1 MASISVDFSKLSS
14 DDKARAALEKE
25 NKADIFKEDIKSRDV
40 SDQFESLQAQR
51 IASEKREQQRTQSE
65 APLMNSTSKSS
76 QTIQKSNQSIGED
89 VLKPEIIVDEGDEE
103 QEPMDIRAQAASI
116 DEDAVVKKE
125 NAYKAYSEEFQE
137 RIKGFLRDSF
147 FAEVIDKAKQTTLKQ
162 TKSIVTVF
170 KNYVRDNEFIFESL
184 KEKFGENE
192 VKLFLDED
200 NYVIKNING
209 TSLFLEIA
217 KALLYDQGADIK
229 FPKLY
234 DDTKE
239 PLEMVEVFNYSKV
252 IEMQKKRFD
261 NASNHITILQN
272 SLSDR
277 IKRDSAI
284 EGTFKQLKAD
294 LGAMNS
300 YFLLFVLLWNAPFD
314 ERDYGIQDYATNV
327 ANLTQKLG
335 SLVSTLKDID
345 GAWDQGKLEKQVDDF
360 NKHIEDLE
368 KRTGE
373 FVKSIDDYARKAIN
387 DLNVRLNRA
396 ARASQES
403 VLENIRNITDSLY
416 KEIQDQIVKIQES
429 RRSIQNFQDFA
440 EVLKNV
446 SSSYNETLG
455 SNATV
460 KAFGTVLERVDKL
473 GGKIEKLDSVGK
485 KIDGFDGKLEKF
497 DELSKKIE
505 SISKKL
511 ENLDSGDGKTNDIEA
526 IRKSIEK
533 IANSDFKIKV
543 IEKVL
548 PAKAE
553 DKIIE
558 VKDDRAKEVE
568 NKIEK
573 AVDNKEV
580 SIDSKDVKIDNVE
593 AANASNEKNV
603 SNSSEVVDNKADI
616 KANDG
621 DKIQKDNT
629 IDTTEAGFVKNEEI
643 KKDEAVLDEVAKN
656 VGSEVVVDTES
667 KTEVCNEVVSKN
679 ETKSVKTEIV
689 DEKAIDDNKKVATFK
704 VGENSKIPQESDDKI
719 TLSKDELVSLVNN
732 SVSKAVKEVISGAAE
747 KEQRS
752 SNSLIGRIM
761 DCFVKSSK

>member
-1 MASISVDFSKLSS
+1 MPSLDEQIAQKASK
-14 DDKARAALEKE
+14 AALERE
-25 NKADIFKEDIKSRDV
+25 EEVDV
-40 SDQFESLQAQR
+40 SKEAIELNEAPDQFELLQAQR
-51 IASEKREQQRTQSE
+51 RASEKREQQRMQSE

-76 QTIQKSNQSIGED
+76 KIIQKTGQSVGEED
-89 VLKPEIIVDEGDEE
+89 PDPEIIEEESSNSKE

-116 DEDAVVKKE
+116 DEDAVVKQE

-147 FAEVIDKAKQTTLKQ
+147 FSEVIDKAKQTTLKQ

-170 KNYVRDNEFIFESL
+170 KNYVRDNEYIFEGL
-184 KEKFGENE
+184 KEKFGEGE

-239 PLEMVEVFNYSKV
+239 PLEMVEVFNYSRV
-252 IEMQKKRFD
+252 IEMQRKRFD

-416 KEIQDQIVKIQES
+416 KEIQEQIVKIQES

-473 GGKIEKLDSVGK
+473 GSRIEKLDTVGK
-485 KIDGFDGKLEKF
+485 KIESFDEKLGKF
-497 DELSKKIE
+497 DELSKKMENIGKSLE
-505 SISKKL
+505 KL
-511 ENLDSGDGKTNDIEA
+511 ESGDKKNADIEA

-533 IANSDFKIKV
+533 IANSDFKVKV

-548 PAKAE
+548 PAKVEENVVEANSEVEKADNNKVESVSNEDVKLGNVETANDSDIANNKASEKMDDSNEAE
-553 DKIIE
+553 KYLFKEMPKQDSI
-558 VKDDRAKEVE
+558 KDDVVE
-568 NKIEK
+568 
-573 AVDNKEV
+573 AVDAK
-580 SIDSKDVKIDNVE
+580 SM
-593 AANASNEKNV
+593 
-603 SNSSEVVDNKADI
+603 NS
-616 KANDG
+616 
-621 DKIQKDNT
+621 
-629 IDTTEAGFVKNEEI
+629 EEI
-643 KKDEAVLDEVAKN
+643 KKEEAVCSEAAKDEKSEIAVDN
-656 VGSEVVVDTES
+656 VEPKV
-667 KTEVCNEVVSKN
+667 EVCNKEMFKN
-679 ETKSVKTEIV
+679 DVGVKAIKTEIV
-689 DEKAIDDNKKVATFK
+689 NEKVADENFK
-704 VGENSKIPQESDDKI
+704 VSPKSDDKI
-719 TLSKDELVSLVNN
+719 TLSKEELASLINDGI
-732 SVSKAVKEVISGAAE
+732 SKAIREVISNATK

-752 SNSLIGRIM
+752 SNSLLGKIM
-761 DCFVKSSK
+761 DRFTKSSE

>member
-1 MASISVDFSKLSS
+1 MATINFDKLAS
-14 DDKARAALEKE
+14 DDKLRAALEKE
-25 NKADIFKEDIKSRDV
+25 DKADASKEVVKSRDV
-40 SDQFESLQAQR
+40 SDQFELLQAQR
-51 IASEKREQQRTQSE
+51 IASEKREQQRAQDN
-65 APLMNSTSKSS
+65 APLMNSVKSNE
-76 QTIQKSNQSIGED
+76 TPQKSDQNISEEI
-89 VLKPEIIVDEGDEE
+89 LKPEIVIDEDDAKEG
-103 QEPMDIRAQAASI
+103 EPIDIRAQAASI

-147 FAEVIDKAKQTTLKQ
+147 FSEVIDKAKETTLKQ
-162 TKSIVTVF
+162 TKSIVRVF
-170 KNYVRDNEFIFESL
+170 KDYVRDNEFIFESL

-192 VKLFLDED
+192 VKMFLDED

-217 KALLYDQGADIK
+217 KALLYDKGADIK

-234 DDTKE
+234 DETKE
-239 PLEMVEVFNYSKV
+239 PLEMVEVFNYSRV
-252 IEMQKKRFD
+252 IEMQKRRFD

-345 GAWDQGKLEKQVDDF
+345 GAWDQGKLEKQIDDF

-387 DLNVRLNRA
+387 DLNIRLARA

-460 KAFGTVLERVDKL
+460 KAFGTVLERIDKV
-473 GGKIEKLDSVGK
+473 GSRIEKLDVVGK
-485 KIDGFDGKLEKF
+485 KIESFDEKLEKF
-497 DELSKKIE
+497 DELSKKMENIG
-505 SISKKL
+505 KKL
-511 ENLDSGDGKTNDIEA
+511 ENLESGDKKTTDIEA

-533 IANSDFKIKV
+533 IANSDFKVKV

-553 DKIIE
+553 EKVAEI
-558 VKDDRAKEVE
+558 KDDRAEKV
-568 NKIEK
+568 EK
-573 AVDNKEV
+573 AVDGKEGSV
-580 SIDSKDVKIDNVE
+580 SNGNVKIDSIEV
-593 AANASNEKNV
+593 ANV
-603 SNSSEVVDNKADI
+603 SNNESASDSSEVVENKTDVDTDN
-616 KANDG
+616 N
-621 DKIQKDNT
+621 N
-629 IDTTEAGFVKNEEI
+629 EAEKYLFKEMPKNEEI
-643 KKDEAVLDEVAKN
+643 KENEVFSSEALEDEKSEVNVDNVESKLEVCSEAIAKN
-656 VGSEVVVDTES
+656 DSDVKAVKAEV
-667 KTEVCNEVVSKN
+667 
-679 ETKSVKTEIV
+679 V
-689 DEKAIDDNKKVATFK
+689 DEKAIDEDKKVVTFK
-704 VGENSKIPQESDDKI
+704 VDESSKIFPKSDDKI
-719 TLSKDELVSLVNN
+719 TLSKDELVSLINDGI
-732 SVSKAVKEVISGAAE
+732 SKAVREAVSNATE

-752 SNSLIGRIM
+752 SNSLIGKIM
-761 DCFVKSSK
+761 DRFVKSSE